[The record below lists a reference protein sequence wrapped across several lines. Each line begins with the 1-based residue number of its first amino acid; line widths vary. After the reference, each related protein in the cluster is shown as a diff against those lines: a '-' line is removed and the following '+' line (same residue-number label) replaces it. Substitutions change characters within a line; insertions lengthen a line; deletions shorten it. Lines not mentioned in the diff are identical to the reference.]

1 MSSMELKDINQ
12 EHLDELLTKYL
23 ETAFAQT
30 SLQQKPIID
39 VGCQRQMHLFLW
51 QRMELTL
58 LQF

>member
-1 MSSMELKDINQ
+1 MELKDINQ

-39 VGCQRQMHLFLW
+39 VGCQRQMHLFL
-51 QRMELTL
+51 
-58 LQF
+58 